1 MNTDRASRR
10 VLLGGGLLVA
20 LVVVACMWPA
30 SCMWAGPG
38 FDDQRQSG
46 AYQSNGEQIY
56 VTATSQRGTP
66 ITSDMS
72 MGMMGGGMM
81 TCAQCHGADGQGG
94 RVRIMMSSVE
104 APDIRYCALTA
115 EEHLEDEGMEHEPFT
130 EETIK
135 QAITEGIEPDGEP
148 LDQNMPRWSMTEADL
163 DDLLGFLK
171 TFSCED

>member
-1 MNTDRASRR
+1 MNTDRASQL
-10 VLLGGGLLVA
+10 VLVGGGVLGG
-20 LVVVACMWPA
+20 LVVLACMWT
-30 SCMWAGPG
+30 GPRLG
-38 FDDQRQSG
+38 DQRPSG

-56 VTATSQRGTP
+56 FTATSQRGTP

-72 MGMMGGGMM
+72 MGMIGGGMM

-115 EEHLEDEGMEHEPFT
+115 EEQYEEEGMEHEPFT

-135 QAITEGIEPDGEP
+135 QAITKGIEPDGEP

-163 DDLLGFLK
+163 ADLLEFLK
-171 TFSCED
+171 TLSCED